1 MTDVEQKW
9 KAILDDALWIWM
21 FEGIERIKNDVDLL
35 RFDAA
40 IDGIDL
46 DELVKKYVKDVE
58 KHGYING
65 RR

>member
-1 MTDVEQKW
+1 MVDVEKKW

-21 FEGIERIKNDVDLL
+21 FEGKKQIKKDVDLL

-46 DELVKKYVKDVE
+46 DEMVKKYVKDVE
-58 KHGYING
+58 RHGYING

>member
-1 MTDVEQKW
+1 MTDVEKKW

-21 FEGIERIKNDVDLL
+21 FEDIKRIKEDVDLL

-40 IDGIDL
+40 VDGIDL
-46 DELVKKYVKDVE
+46 DEMVKKYVKDVE